1 MLRSTLVA
9 AATRHPAVV
18 ATVVVAAVA
27 VTAALVG
34 DVGQLAVADGSAVT
48 LGTENG
54 TLVEPQDGP
63 GWEGPT
69 DIGDD

>member
-1 MLRSTLVA
+1 MFAFV
-9 AATRHPAVV
+9 
-18 ATVVVAAVA
+18 AVA

-34 DVGQLAVADGSAVT
+34 DVGQLAVADGPAVT

>member
-9 AATRHPAVV
+9 AVTRHPAVV
-18 ATVVVAAVA
+18 ATVAVVAVA
-27 VTAALVG
+27 ATAALVG

-54 TLVEPQDGP
+54 TLVEPQDGVSW
-63 GWEGPT
+63 GGPT
-69 DIGDD
+69 DTGGD